1 MITLSKS
8 TVELMPNLAAND
20 AIGKS
25 NDTAILWA
33 RLQSLLRR
41 RSIQQANRRFVA
53 QVNEEIEN
61 VRARTALAAEAGAA
75 VSEQLLRVNQPSR
88 DSNPVYR
95 QISGNGQVTRD
106 ITITGPNGKQATVD
120 TTGTS
125 GNDQF
130 TKDNTGTGPNGKQG
144 P

>member
-41 RSIQQANRRFVA
+41 RSIQSGESSIVA
-53 QVNEEIEN
+53 QDNEKIEN
-61 VRARTALAAEAGAA
+61 VRARVALAAEA
-75 VSEQLLRVNQPSR
+75 R
-88 DSNPVYR
+88 
-95 QISGNGQVTRD
+95 
-106 ITITGPNGKQATVD
+106 
-120 TTGTS
+120 
-125 GNDQF
+125 
-130 TKDNTGTGPNGKQG
+130 
-144 P
+144 

>member
-1 MITLSKS
+1 MITLSES
-8 TVELMPNLAAND
+8 TVELTPSFAAND

-25 NDTAILWA
+25 NDTAILWT

-61 VRARTALAAEAGAA
+61 VRARAALAAEAGAA
-75 VSEQLLRVNQPSR
+75 VSEQLLRANQPSR

-95 QISGNGQVTRD
+95 HPDSVPQ
-106 ITITGPNGKQATVD
+106 
-120 TTGTS
+120 
-125 GNDQF
+125 
-130 TKDNTGTGPNGKQG
+130 
-144 P
+144 